1 MPIQPVRRLSA
12 VLILITLVL
21 GACNLPSVKTPT
33 PDSAGLIHTIA
44 AQTVE
49 AQLTLEAAG
58 NQGGQNNDSQ
68 QPGGQQDPGGLT
80 TQTETPFPSLT
91 PQPLPSDTPIP
102 SPSIT
107 PIPCDHIT
115 WGKDVTI
122 PDGTELVP
130 GEIFTKTWRLRNTG
144 TCTWTSGYSL
154 VFESGEAMGA
164 PPATQLTTST
174 VPPGQQIDVT
184 IVLEAPVSAGNYQGN
199 FKLRNTEGRIF
210 GLGDESKPFWVKITV
225 PDITGVMLDFIATAD
240 DAKWGSGV
248 TPYDFDGPGDIQL
261 SYGLPVDTSNGYV
274 ATQNNIVLEGGSTSG
289 VVLETRPKNATD
301 GYILGRYPEYKVG
314 AGDYIKGRLGFLAEG
329 PSGNC
334 GAGDAIFQINYT
346 LGNDLDTMTKL
357 ASWKEKC
364 DGNLTKISL
373 DLSALKGKTVRFYL
387 IVQSN
392 GSPSDDKAI
401 WASLGV
407 MR

>member
-1 MPIQPVRRLSA
+1 MHIQLVRRLVA
-12 VLILITLVL
+12 VLLLITLVL
-21 GACNLPSVKTPT
+21 SACNLPSAKTPT
-33 PDSAGLIHTIA
+33 PDNTGLIHTIA

-58 NQGGQNNDSQ
+58 NQGSQNGDSQ
-68 QPGGQQDPGGLT
+68 QPGDQQDTGSLA

-130 GEIFTKTWRLRNTG
+130 GEIFTKTWRLQNTG

-164 PPATQLTTST
+164 PPATQLTTGT
-174 VPPGQQIDVT
+174 VPPGQQIDVS
-184 IVLEAPVSAGNYQGN
+184 IVLEAPVSAGSYQGN
-199 FKLRNTEGRIF
+199 FKLRNTEGYIF

-261 SYGLPVDTSNGYV
+261 SYGLPADTSNGYV
-274 ATQNNIVLEGGSTSG
+274 TTQNNIVLEGGGTSG
-289 VVLETRPKNATD
+289 VVLETRPKNETD
-301 GYILGRYPEYKVG
+301 GYIMGRFPEYKVG

-334 GAGDAIFQINYT
+334 GVGDAIFQINYT

-364 DGNLTKISL
+364 DGILTKISL
-373 DLSALKGKTVRFYL
+373 DLSAIKGQSVRFYL
-387 IVQSN
+387 IVQTN
-392 GSPSDDKAI
+392 GAPTDDKAI